1 FPNRAR
7 FAPRIGTRGGVM
19 HPAVIQDPAN
29 QPWTVATV
37 SLAASVPLVIALPS
51 VGTQAFVPHR

>member
-1 FPNRAR
+1 
-7 FAPRIGTRGGVM
+7 M